1 MPLPA
6 HARAFVVAPRARF
19 GDMEDLRA
27 ALAGSVSADEGTRV
41 AADAF
46 LKSAAARSGAALGL
60 LGLASDAA
68 TEMGTRQS
76 ASIYFK
82 HLVNKSWTQR
92 EGATAT
98 TETNP
103 ILDEGEKAA
112 VRRVALEAIA
122 NTPSKVRSQLVEAVR
137 VIVHHDFPGRW
148 PEVANQVLDGL
159 NAASSSESG
168 KLCGTVLVLH
178 ALCRKYEF
186 KAVDERADIEEMI
199 RVVFPKLLEILKA
212 LIAYQGPPDAELEEL
227 KKAICKTYW
236 SATYLNVGP
245 SLREE
250 GTFRVMDGGV
260 SRDYHRASAD
270 RKYADGR

>member
-1 MPLPA
+1 MVITSSRFTLVTHATAFLATRLVPSPDVRVSLASARRQPSARRVPLPA
-6 HARAFVVAPRARF
+6 HARASVVAPRARF

-122 NTPSKVRSQLVEAVR
+122 NTPSTTTTNTIADCHSRS
-137 VIVHHDFPGRW
+137 
-148 PEVANQVLDGL
+148 
-159 NAASSSESG
+159 S
-168 KLCGTVLVLH
+168 T
-178 ALCRKYEF
+178 
-186 KAVDERADIEEMI
+186 
-199 RVVFPKLLEILKA
+199 
-212 LIAYQGPPDAELEEL
+212 
-227 KKAICKTYW
+227 
-236 SATYLNVGP
+236 
-245 SLREE
+245 
-250 GTFRVMDGGV
+250 
-260 SRDYHRASAD
+260 
-270 RKYADGR
+270 